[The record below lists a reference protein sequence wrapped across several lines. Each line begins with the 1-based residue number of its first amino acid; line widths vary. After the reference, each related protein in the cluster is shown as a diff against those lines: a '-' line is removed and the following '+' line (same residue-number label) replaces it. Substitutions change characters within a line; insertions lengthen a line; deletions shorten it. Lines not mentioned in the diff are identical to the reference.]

1 MATRVRSPRRRH
13 TRRLHTGRRRPPRLD
28 RAFMEPAEAARA
40 ASLRYVTDGK
50 PGITRHRSGSGFT
63 YRDPDGTLLND
74 RETIKRIRSLAIPP
88 AWKNVWICPHANG
101 HILATGRDARGRKQY
116 RYHPRWR
123 QVRDETKYERMILFA
138 HTLPRIRARVSE
150 DLARSG
156 LPREKVLATIVH
168 LLQSTLIRVGN
179 EEYARNNGSYGLT
192 TLRNQHVQIEGSRI
206 RFRFKGKSGKSH
218 TIEFSDRRMA
228 RLVRSIR
235 DLPGQDLFQY
245 LDESGEPQ
253 PISSTDVNDYLRE
266 ISEQDFTAKDFRTW
280 MGTLLAATGLTRDEY
295 FETASEAKSAATA
308 AIAAVAD
315 QLGNTPAISKKCY
328 VHPSVLEAFMSRE
341 QFDLWAKS
349 SSGAS
354 DPGLVPEEN
363 ALLRYLEA
371 CVSRANSSTASE

>member
-1 MATRVRSPRRRH
+1 
-13 TRRLHTGRRRPPRLD
+13 
-28 RAFMEPAEAARA
+28 MEPAEAARA

-50 PGITRHRSGSGFT
+50 PGMTRHRAGSGFT
-63 YRDPDGTLLND
+63 YRAPDGNLIND
-74 RETIKRIRSLAIPP
+74 RVEIERIKSLGIPP
-88 AWKNVWICPHANG
+88 AWKDVWISPHANG

-138 HTLPRIRARVSE
+138 HTLPQIRARVSE
-150 DLARSG
+150 DLGRSG
-156 LPREKVLATIVH
+156 LPREKVLATIVY

-206 RFRFKGKSGKSH
+206 RFRFKGKSGKPH

-228 RLVRSIR
+228 KLIRTLR

-253 PISSTDVNDYLRE
+253 PISSTDVNEYLRS

-280 MGTLLAATGLTRDEY
+280 MGTLLAAAGLTREEY
-295 FETASEAKSAATA
+295 FETATEAKSAATA
-308 AIAAVAD
+308 AVAAVAQ

-328 VHPSVLEAFMSRE
+328 VHPSVLEAFTSRDL
-341 QFDLWAKS
+341 FDLWAKS
-349 SSGAS
+349 GSGSS
-354 DPGLVPEEN
+354 DPGLAPEEN
-363 ALLRYLEA
+363 ALLRFLEA
-371 CVSRANSSTASE
+371 CVVRSP